1 MVLWYTAENKS
12 AGSLTYKQVAEGIMP
27 VLKTDMMNDTLGGMV
42 GLDVVDRGP
51 AGAWADTDGSLFVT
65 ANDELILI
73 K

>member
-1 MVLWYTAENKS
+1 
-12 AGSLTYKQVAEGIMP
+12 
-27 VLKTDMMNDTLGGMV
+27 MMNDTLGGMV